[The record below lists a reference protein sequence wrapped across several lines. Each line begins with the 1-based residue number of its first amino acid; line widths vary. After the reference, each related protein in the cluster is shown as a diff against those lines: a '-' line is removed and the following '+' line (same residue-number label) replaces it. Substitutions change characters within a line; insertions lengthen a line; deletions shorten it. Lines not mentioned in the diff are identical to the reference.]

1 MTKGPQVVTSLSGL
15 DDRDIA
21 DVVQQSSRFV
31 DDLRDAHVLIT
42 GATGWFG
49 TWLLDVLV
57 ALDRVHALGLAITA
71 VSREPAAFAKKHPAL
86 HAAAAITWRRA
97 DVRDSLIDL
106 SGPFTHIIHAATEA
120 SAKLNSES
128 PDRMF
133 ETIVCG
139 TTNVLKLAAQH
150 PDVKLLLISSGA
162 VYGAQPRDC
171 ERLDEDHRGAPDVL
185 DPASAYAEGKRAAE
199 LLCAIWH
206 ATQGV
211 HVTIARCFA
220 FVGPHMPFDAHFAVG
235 NFIRDAAT
243 KDEVV
248 VEGDGTPL
256 RSYQYMSDLMVWLLT
271 ILVAGHPMLPYNV
284 GSDAPLT
291 IAALAARVASI
302 ASADRSVRIANR
314 FTGGNHY
321 VPDVSRARRELGL
334 SNHVTLDEA
343 IDRTRQWF
351 QRQTRAS
358 APTFPGQG
366 LPSRNGSCR

>member
-235 NFIRDAAT
+235 NFIRDAVAGKT
-243 KDEVV
+243 ILIG
-248 VEGDGTPL
+248 GDGTPR
-256 RSYQYMSDLMVWLLT
+256 RSYLYMTDLMVWLLA
-271 ILVAGHPMLPYNV
+271 ILVDGVAMRPYNV
-284 GSDAPLT
+284 GGEEIVTITGLAQCCVDAVDHSSDYRIEARVKDAPDYVPSIRRVQDELGVIMAVPLAESLKRT
-291 IAALAARVASI
+291 IAWK
-302 ASADRSVRIANR
+302 
-314 FTGGNHY
+314 
-321 VPDVSRARRELGL
+321 RAR
-334 SNHVTLDEA
+334 
-343 IDRTRQWF
+343 
-351 QRQTRAS
+351 S
-358 APTFPGQG
+358 AVIAA
-366 LPSRNGSCR
+366 